1 MSNMIQLDTMITKA
15 TPLDGGVIRIEG
27 YANTIDKDRA
37 SDVILATAWQTRNA
51 LTNYKKNPIILF
63 GHDHRRPVGKS
74 VELIPDSNG
83 LFIAAE
89 VIQAA
94 DPQVYSMVQHEILKT
109 FSVGFSCLDA
119 DWEDHSDTFVIKDLE
134 LHEISIVAVPCNQ
147 DSTFAVAKSLDSSS
161 YSKFKSQFIKHAEPQ
176 EDPEFT
182 RKLKQVYDLVFKG
195 TL

>member
-1 MSNMIQLDTMITKA
+1 MKSLIQLDTMITKA
-15 TPLDGGVIRIEG
+15 TPLDGGIIRIEG

-37 SDVILATAWQTRNA
+37 MDVILASAWQTRNA

-63 GHDHRRPVGKS
+63 GHDHNRPVGKS
-74 VELIPDSNG
+74 VELLPDSNG
-83 LFIAAE
+83 LYIAAD

-109 FSVGFSCLDA
+109 FSVGFRCLDA

-147 DSTFAVAKSLDSSS
+147 DSTFQVSKGLNVSS
-161 YSKFKSQFIKHAEPQ
+161 YSDFRAQFIKNAEQ
-176 EDPEFT
+176 KEDPEFT
-182 RKLKQVYDLVFKG
+182 RKLKQVYDLIVKG
-195 TL
+195 K